1 MKKNFKWIIYSIFIV
16 IFLFPFYVFGTYIPP
31 GGGGGD
37 IVKSGVPSI
46 HQIGIWTADGVLKG
60 LTVTGSKVMCTDAD
74 GEPIAC
80 TNLTDIVPATTS
92 TKLDDFG
99 TPDDNTHLNATIT
112 YHGLLPKL
120 NNDPNTWLNGQ
131 GGWSLPPGSGDVT
144 GVGNCASGDCLD
156 GTVDGGTEILF
167 YDPNGATTL
176 AVGNTTGP
184 ITLTLPI
191 ITGTLLT
198 SQQIDTA
205 AELET
210 VANLGAYAS
219 DMLAATNEANFKSIT
234 NLEAGTDVLAPDGN
248 GASLTNVLH
257 DLSDDATP
265 TLGGNLGG
273 GGYNISNLGTISQT
287 HATPGFVGI
296 DSTFSDGSFNF
307 YGDNTDADNATFLF
321 RVQHGGDYK
330 TYLTLNGVT
339 DATIVNSDLYLTSGL
354 INASGTVFK
363 DHFSFSFL
371 NPTAADDLPLGKV
384 SPYAS
389 MTVTG
394 ITGVCYGGSPGNDEL
409 VGDLYICDGDG
420 TTSCAAVNGSVMT
433 FDGGED
439 SYAAPAGTVTG
450 VTAERFVW
458 LSDATTKGSPGY
470 CTVSV
475 AYTYVP

>member
-99 TPDDNTHLNATIT
+99 TPDDNTDLNATIT

-273 GGYNISNLGTISQT
+273 GGYNISNLGLISQT
-287 HATPGFVGI
+287 HATPGFIGI

-321 RVQHGGDYK
+321 RVQHDGDYK
-330 TYLTLNGVT
+330 TYLTLNGVS
-339 DATIVNSDLYLTSGL
+339 DATIVNADLYLTSGL
-354 INASGTVFK
+354 INA
-363 DHFSFSFL
+363 
-371 NPTAADDLPLGKV
+371 
-384 SPYAS
+384 
-389 MTVTG
+389 
-394 ITGVCYGGSPGNDEL
+394 
-409 VGDLYICDGDG
+409 
-420 TTSCAAVNGSVMT
+420 NGSVFKKSVSFT
-433 FDGGED
+433 LQVPDD
-439 SYAAPAGTVTG
+439 TDDNIRIINVDPWASVTVTKVHGFCTDADPG
-450 VTAERFVW
+450 VDEMAGSIKRCTDAGADCVEVAAIDIDDVGKIASGA
-458 LSDATTKGSPGY
+458 LHATYKTATTGESFYWDTSSVLLAPGT
-470 CTVSV
+470 CNIVV
-475 AYTYVP
+475 EITYVP